1 MKIEHFVTS
10 FLNLAQY

>member
-10 FLNLAQY
+10 FCNLA